1 MFSVAR
7 ITPWWNVITYQ
18 GYNETV
24 SAAQED
30 SPAAGLAG
38 LQSKT
43 QPSNIWILVC
53 DHSGRSS
60 SHLNIYTLL
69 FLYSWFL
76 YQVAVDSGRF
86 QRRFSICG
94 LTVTENQSVPVGVF
108 FFFNEAHL
116 CFFHCETPVFK
127 NVRES
132 TVAAREQNGCFP
144 SLHPRLCAVFFSNL
158 EGCSCSSVKLEF
170 EMQLWS
176 FKSESRHV

>member
-1 MFSVAR
+1 MFLVAR

-18 GYNETV
+18 GCKETV

-69 FLYSWFL
+69 FFIQLISLSGSCRFRAVPAQVLRLWADCNGKPICSRWCFVFVFFKWSTFVFL
-76 YQVAVDSGRF
+76 PLWSTCF
-86 QRRFSICG
+86 QKRQRIYGGCQGTKWMFSITASTSLCG
-94 LTVTENQSVPVGVF
+94 GF
-108 FFFNEAHL
+108 
-116 CFFHCETPVFK
+116 
-127 NVRES
+127 
-132 TVAAREQNGCFP
+132 
-144 SLHPRLCAVFFSNL
+144 FFSNL
-158 EGCSCSSVKLEF
+158 EGCSCSSV
-170 EMQLWS
+170 
-176 FKSESRHV
+176 